1 MGLFKKLGKKLK
13 GFFKRIGKGI
23 KKGFKKFGKFMG
35 KIGILGQIAM
45 MFILPGIG
53 SAMLKGLGSITGISA
68 AGTASAA
75 AGASASAAATAAG
88 ASAAGASVSGFVAS
102 AAAGSS
108 ALAKGVAWTLKTAQ
122 RFANSPLLKPFK
134 TVTGAVNGFVKNTI
148 GYVGKKIGLN
158 QVATN
163 TKFGKFFQDAPSK
176 LFGKSQKSV
185 FNELGTTITDNW
197 SSFKTDIQQGDIF
210 MSGDKELSLTK
221 AYDTGL
227 AEKGRAEGFYR
238 QQGMASNVDVID
250 GNRVDEMFASN
261 TSADTL
267 DPQMQNLADARAN
280 IPATNLNP
288 SDFPEVDFTK
298 KVDTL
303 DVISKDLPVTAPKR
317 GFFEN
322 VGGRIADLPEDALA
336 YVGTIPERI
345 GQSLLD
351 APGRA
356 VSNMAVQAVMG
367 GSDGRGGPYWGSTA
381 GPVYNP
387 GRERAEQYA
396 YSSAMASAG
405 ATSDMFGSDYDYFT
419 ATQADQ
425 YGDAEGGTWGNYMG
439 RQRVA

>member
-1 MGLFKKLGKKLK
+1 MGLFKKLGKKLR

-53 SAMLKGLGSITGISA
+53 SAMLKGLGSITGLTA
-68 AGTASAA
+68 TAG
-75 AGASASAAATAAG
+75 SAAATAGGLGTA
-88 ASAAGASVSGFVAS
+88 SGFVT

-108 ALAKGVAWTLKTAQ
+108 SVIAKGVAWTLKTAQ

-148 GYVGKKIGLN
+148 GFVGKKLGLN

-163 TKFGKFFQDAPSK
+163 TKFSKFFQDAPSK

-227 AEKGRAEGFYR
+227 AEKVKADNLLN
-238 QQGMASNVDVID
+238 QGQASIIPGVPDD
-250 GNRVDEMFASN
+250 SLFASASTDGALT
-261 TSADTL
+261 TSEQSYLDTRN
-267 DPQMQNLADARAN
+267 Q
-280 IPATNLNP
+280 NLNP
-288 SDFPEVDFTK
+288 RDLPEVDFTK

-303 DVISKDLPVTAPKR
+303 DVISKELPVTAPKR
-317 GFFEN
+317 GFFDN

-336 YVGTIPERI
+336 YAGTIPERI
-345 GQSLLD
+345 GQSLLE

-356 VSNMAVQAVMG
+356 VSNMAVLAVMG
-367 GSDGRGGPYWGSTA
+367 GGGGRGGPYWGSTA
-381 GPVYNP
+381 GPTYNP
-387 GRERAEQYA
+387 GRDRAEQYA
-396 YSSAMASAG
+396 YSSGMASAG

-425 YGDAEGGTWGNYMG
+425 YGDAQGGTWGNYMS

>member
-53 SAMLKGLGSITGISA
+53 SAMLKGLGSITGLTA
-68 AGTASAA
+68 TAG
-75 AGASASAAATAAG
+75 SAAATAGGLGTA
-88 ASAAGASVSGFVAS
+88 SGFVT

-108 ALAKGVAWTLKTAQ
+108 SVIAKGVAWTLKTAQ

-148 GYVGKKIGLN
+148 GFVGKKLGLN

-163 TKFGKFFQDAPSK
+163 TKFSKFFQDAPSK

-227 AEKGRAEGFYR
+227 AEKVKADNLLN
-238 QQGMASNVDVID
+238 QGQASIIPGVPDD
-250 GNRVDEMFASN
+250 SLFASASTDGALT
-261 TSADTL
+261 TSEQSYLDTRN
-267 DPQMQNLADARAN
+267 Q
-280 IPATNLNP
+280 NLNP
-288 SDFPEVDFTK
+288 RDLPEVDFTK

-303 DVISKDLPVTAPKR
+303 DVISKELPVTAPKR
-317 GFFEN
+317 GFFDN

-336 YVGTIPERI
+336 YAGTIPERI
-345 GQSLLD
+345 GQSLLE

-367 GSDGRGGPYWGSTA
+367 GGGGRGGPYWGSTA
-381 GPVYNP
+381 GPTYNP
-387 GRERAEQYA
+387 GRDRAEQYA
-396 YSSAMASAG
+396 YSSGMASAG

-425 YGDAEGGTWGNYMG
+425 YGDAQGGTWGNYMS